1 MGMVL
6 WHLFHTLGGIH
17 WPTCPK
23 QYETEPEGR
32 LKEFLIEIFYFNLKI
47 HLCSFLVPFEV
58 FDIPINTP
66 PPVLK
71 KNDEYILVCKLNLI
85 Y

>member
-17 WPTCPK
+17 WPTCPE
-23 QYETEPEGR
+23 QYETEPERR
-32 LKEFLIEIFYFNLKI
+32 LKEFLIEGVFFSIWKFIFVD
-47 HLCSFLVPFEV
+47 FLVPFEV

-66 PPVLK
+66 PPSFEEEWWV
-71 KNDEYILVCKLNLI
+71 YSSM
-85 Y
+85 